1 MHHPEFGLFVEE
13 EEEEEEEANMQT
25 NETNERNE
33 RKRNERANERNQ
45 TSGSLWPQGSIPQ
58 HIPPHA
64 DHPMICP
71 KIAKIVYTVL
81 AASTVN

>member
-1 MHHPEFGLFVEE
+1 MKR
-13 EEEEEEEANMQT
+13 T
-25 NETNERNE
+25 NETKGNET
-33 RKRNERANERNQ
+33 KRNERANERNQ
-45 TSGSLWPQGSIPQ
+45 TSGSLWPQGSISQ